1 MRRNALE
8 VTIAMVFKIVV
19 TTCGACGGSMK
30 RISAITMPLY
40 NVVIYIGT
48 KGPSFR
54 SKRLE
59 PLLPSFLTL
68 RCHVLDAQMPA

>member
-1 MRRNALE
+1 MIL
-8 VTIAMVFKIVV
+8 
-19 TTCGACGGSMK
+19 
-30 RISAITMPLY
+30 ISWKFFVL
-40 NVVIYIGT
+40 VVIYIGT

>member
-1 MRRNALE
+1 MQRPLPMRRNALE

-40 NVVIYIGT
+40 NVF
-48 KGPSFR
+48 KN
-54 SKRLE
+54 
-59 PLLPSFLTL
+59 
-68 RCHVLDAQMPA
+68 